1 MNRYP
6 VDPAR
11 RALLLRSL
19 ALAGVAAIGGAP
31 GRASAHSATA
41 AAGSDPHPAL
51 GRTLTRIGF
60 GSCAESSKP
69 QPIWDAIRE
78 RKPDLFIFLGDN
90 IYADTRDMAVLSA
103 KYAELAAQPG
113 FARLRA
119 ETPVLA
125 IWDDHD
131 FGEDDAGAE
140 YPMKDESR
148 RQFLDFWNEPAGSP
162 RRDRDGVYAS
172 YVFGPP
178 GKRVQVILPDLRYN
192 RMPLVPLELGG
203 ADYETWAKAR
213 LAAGFEVPGP
223 YARNPDQ
230 KATMLG
236 ERQWQWL
243 ERQLAVPADL
253 RLFGSSLQ
261 VLADFTGWESWAG
274 FARDRERLI
283 DLIRRT
289 DANGVVFL
297 SGDIHYAEMSKLD
310 VNVPYTLW
318 DLTSS
323 GLTEEWTIPT
333 PNANRVSKVL
343 PEANFGFIDIDWQ
356 GSSTRLALAIVDA
369 KGRTRMSWAI
379 ELASLAGSR

>member
-1 MNRYP
+1 
-6 VDPAR
+6 V
-11 RALLLRSL
+11 
-19 ALAGVAAIGGAP
+19 
-31 GRASAHSATA
+31 
-41 AAGSDPHPAL
+41 
-51 GRTLTRIGF
+51 
-60 GSCAESSKP
+60 
-69 QPIWDAIRE
+69 
-78 RKPDLFIFLGDN
+78 
-90 IYADTRDMAVLSA
+90 
-103 KYAELAAQPG
+103 
-113 FARLRA
+113 
-119 ETPVLA
+119 A

-140 YPMKDESR
+140 YPLKDESR
-148 RQFLDFWNEPAGSP
+148 RIFLDFWNEPAGSP

-203 ADYETWAKAR
+203 ADYETWASAR
-213 LAAGFEVPGP
+213 QAAGREVPGP
-223 YARNPDQ
+223 YARNADL

-243 ERQLAVPADL
+243 ERQLAVPAEL

-289 DANGVVFL
+289 NANGVVFL

-310 VNVPYTLW
+310 VNVPYPLW

-333 PNANRVSKVL
+333 PNANRVSEVL
-343 PEANFGFIDIDWQ
+343 AEANFGFIDIDWQ
-356 GSSTRLALAIVDA
+356 ESSTRLTLGIVDA
-369 KGRTRMSWAI
+369 KGRTRMSWVI
-379 ELASLAGSR
+379 ELAGLAGSR